1 MLSIP
6 GPFRVN
12 SCPFAVQSL
21 LSRDTVREEFAT
33 YYPVADLL
41 RWLGGDPFIQIGRH
55 AAVNLQAIDHV
66 IHYGDRLYRVQLRD
80 RGSTEITASRTGAA
94 RLAEMLRTQR

>member
-1 MLSIP
+1 MSKH
-6 GPFRVN
+6 G
-12 SCPFAVQSL
+12 Q
-21 LSRDTVREEFAT
+21 
-33 YYPVADLL
+33 
-41 RWLGGDPFIQIGRH
+41 WLWRIGRH

-94 RLAEMLRTQR
+94 RLAAVLRTQR